1 MLKEAHFNPLVML
14 PERKESIYECG
25 QSVIISQSLS
35 PSLKNIEND
44 IQETIEK
51 WPKFM
56 KPDYLE
62 VTTQLPKSIEDRN
75 IWKYYIEEKTM
86 KILKKKLLSD
96 RHMT

>member
-1 MLKEAHFNPLVML
+1 M
-14 PERKESIYECG
+14 
-25 QSVIISQSLS
+25 IISQSLS

-86 KILKKKLLSD
+86 KILKKNYYQ
-96 RHMT
+96 TVI

>member
-1 MLKEAHFNPLVML
+1 MWTECDYK
-14 PERKESIYECG
+14 SIFKP
-25 QSVIISQSLS
+25 IF
-35 PSLKNIEND
+35 KNIEND

-86 KILKKKLLSD
+86 KILKKNYYQ
-96 RHMT
+96 TVI

>member
-1 MLKEAHFNPLVML
+1 MWTECDYK
-14 PERKESIYECG
+14 SIFKP
-25 QSVIISQSLS
+25 IF
-35 PSLKNIEND
+35 KNIEND

-75 IWKYYIEEKTM
+75 IWKYYIEEKQ
-86 KILKKKLLSD
+86 
-96 RHMT
+96 

>member
-1 MLKEAHFNPLVML
+1 MWTECDYK
-14 PERKESIYECG
+14 SIFKP
-25 QSVIISQSLS
+25 IF
-35 PSLKNIEND
+35 KNIEND

-75 IWKYYIEEKTM
+75 IWKYYIEEKNNENFEE
-86 KILKKKLLSD
+86 KLLSD